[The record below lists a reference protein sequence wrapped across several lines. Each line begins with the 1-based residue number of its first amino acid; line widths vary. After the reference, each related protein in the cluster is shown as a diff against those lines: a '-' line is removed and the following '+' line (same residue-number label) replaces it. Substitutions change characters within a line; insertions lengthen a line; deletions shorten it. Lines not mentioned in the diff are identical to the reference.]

1 MYTQL
6 QELLTFMSAEKKFE
20 IGSSPKSGVHLVRD
34 LIDDFVFPASRMMVV
49 YRQSGDVPMSQV
61 TPVCSSPQTVMA
73 AFDLLVSLCTGCAPN
88 LKLVAQILC
97 EMFYTDKEDALVEW
111 EYLPPVGPRPANS
124 FVGLKNA
131 GATCYMNSVL
141 QQLFMVEA
149 IREGVL
155 SADGAC
161 NLPDEDFSGEE
172 RDGDELS
179 AAAAESDPI
188 IDDKQNRK
196 EYNITILKQV
206 QAIFA
211 HLAKTKLQFYV
222 PRGLWRHF
230 RMLEGEP
237 VNLREQQD
245 AVEFCLRLIELVD
258 DALKALGYEQKLT
271 KVLSGVFSDQKICK
285 TCPCRYS
292 KDQPFTVVNVD
303 VKNFNNLQDSLQEY
317 CKGELLDG
325 SNAYYCERCDKKVDT
340 IKRLCIRRL
349 PPILVIQLKRF
360 DYDYEREC
368 AIKFNDYFEFP
379 RELDMAPYT
388 VAGLSKIEGEAIDY
402 DQSDLENAD
411 STEYTLRGMV
421 VHSGQA
427 SGGHY
432 YSYIKHG
439 DTWFKFDDGDVNEIK
454 IEDEEELKA
463 QCYGGEY
470 MSEVFDPMLKRMSYR
485 KQKRW
490 WNAYML
496 FYARSDDEVSA
507 EGSEEKDRV
516 AASVAKA
523 MGELSLEER
532 TSKKVQR
539 LKVPTPIERS
549 VQKQNIRFLHVRNQ
563 FSGEFFNFM
572 KKLVNCNGPYVTPPT
587 GGGSAPQTS
596 QQSGS
601 PPQQEQLSP
610 EGEELAMITMQL
622 ASKFLFS
629 SGFRTKKTLRGSAQE
644 WYEILAQHFR
654 SVFPSHQL
662 S

>member
-1 MYTQL
+1 MTQ
-6 QELLTFMSAEKKFE
+6 
-20 IGSSPKSGVHLVRD
+20 
-34 LIDDFVFPASRMMVV
+34 VV
-49 YRQSGDVPMSQV
+49 
-61 TPVCSSPQTVMA
+61 PVCSSPQTVMA
-73 AFDLLVSLCTGCAPN
+73 AFDLIVGLCTGCAPN

-97 EMFYTDKEDALVEW
+97 EMFYSDKDDALAEW

-141 QQLFMVEA
+141 QQLFMVDS

-161 NLPDEDFSGEE
+161 NVADEDFSGEE
-172 RDGDELS
+172 RDEDVAGPSTAGGVDN
-179 AAAAESDPI
+179 DPI
-188 IDDKQNRK
+188 VDDKQNRK

-222 PRGLWRHF
+222 PRGLWKHF

-245 AVEFCLRLIELVD
+245 AVEFFLRLIELVD
-258 DALKALGYEQKLT
+258 DALKALGHEQKLT
-271 KVLSGVFSDQKICK
+271 KVLSGVYSDQKICK
-285 TCPCRYS
+285 TCPHRYS
-292 KDQPFTVVNVD
+292 KEQSFTVVNVD
-303 VKNFNNLQDSLQEY
+303 IKNFNNLQDSLQEY

-388 VAGLSKIEGEAIDY
+388 VAGLAKMEGEAIDF
-402 DQSDLENAD
+402 DQSDLDNTD
-411 STEYTLRGMV
+411 STQFTLRGMV

-432 YSYIKHG
+432 YSYIRHG
-439 DTWFKFDDGDVNEIK
+439 STWYKFDDGDVNEIK

-470 MSEVFDPMLKRMSYR
+470 MSEVFDPLLKRMSYR

-496 FYARSDDEVSA
+496 FYSRRDAG
-507 EGSEEKDRV
+507 EGDAGDGDAKKEEKRV
-516 AASVAKA
+516 EEAKKA
-523 MGELSLEER
+523 VVKALTELSLEEQA
-532 TSKKVQR
+532 KKVMK
-539 LKVPTPIERS
+539 LKVR
-549 VQKQNIRFLHVRNQ
+549 
-563 FSGEFFNFM
+563 
-572 KKLVNCNGPYVTPPT
+572 
-587 GGGSAPQTS
+587 
-596 QQSGS
+596 
-601 PPQQEQLSP
+601 
-610 EGEELAMITMQL
+610 
-622 ASKFLFS
+622 
-629 SGFRTKKTLRGSAQE
+629 
-644 WYEILAQHFR
+644 
-654 SVFPSHQL
+654 
-662 S
+662 